1 MTKHIL
7 FLKWWL
13 FAILITLGLYIAYSF
28 NIFHTIWEQDI
39 TKLSFII
46 IALFVFATIWCGS
59 ATWKISKALAKNS
72 IDPKALKNI
81 EYAEDS
87 GWFISDV
94 LLTIGMIGTVCGF
107 IIMLLG
113 GFADVDVSNPSTIQS
128 MLSKLSAGM
137 ATALFTTLAGLI
149 TSVLLKVQYF
159 NLTKG
164 IEKFR
169 GKE

>member
-13 FAILITLGLYIAYSF
+13 FAILITLGIYIAHSF
-28 NIFHTIWEQDI
+28 SIFHTIWEQDI

-46 IALFVFATIWCGS
+46 LALFAVASIWCGS

-72 IDPKALKNI
+72 IKADTLKSI

-87 GWFISDV
+87 GWFISDI

-107 IIMLLG
+107 IIMLMG
-113 GFADVDVSNPSTIQS
+113 GFSDVDVADPSTIQS
-128 MLSKLSAGM
+128 MLSKISGGM

-164 IEKFR
+164 IEKLR